1 MAENRY
7 NIFNQIHKALRARL
21 YDTAGDIQRTD
32 FSSDN
37 AAVTIDKVLQ
47 VVNLFDDHAHHED
60 THLLPLL
67 NNVDAKMV
75 ADFEEEHVEDHK
87 LSDALRQHAA
97 AWKNASSAE
106 ERAAH
111 GKALFYA
118 FNAFIAFNLYHM
130 NKEEDALL
138 QTLWQHYTN
147 ADLLAVQKNI
157 INSIPPEVMMAESR
171 WMLRSLNNGEII
183 QWMKGVQLTAPPPA
197 VAALTAMAQQELA
210 PERWETIAGA
220 IA

>member
-1 MAENRY
+1 MNENRY

-21 YDTAGDIQRTD
+21 YATAGDIQQTD
-32 FSSDN
+32 FAEDN
-37 AAVTIDKVLQ
+37 AGATIDKVLQ
-47 VVNLFDDHAHHED
+47 VVDLFDDHARHED

-67 NNVDAKMV
+67 NSVDAKMV
-75 ADFEEEHVEDHK
+75 ADFEEEHVEDHR
-87 LSDALRQHAA
+87 LSNALRQHAA
-97 AWKNASSAE
+97 AWRSAATAQE
-106 ERAAH
+106 KAAQ

-138 QTLWQHYTN
+138 QTLWQHYTD

-171 WMLRSLNNGEII
+171 WMLRSLSNSEII
-183 QWMKGVQLTAPPPA
+183 QWLKGVQLTAPPPA
-197 VAALTAMAQQELA
+197 VAALTAMAQQELSS
-210 PERWETIAGA
+210 ERWEVVAVA
-220 IA
+220 VA